1 MTLEPESPPY
11 NRMQRRL
18 PGQESRPRRSPEG
31 RGRVRDVRK
40 AEETPL
46 SRHYES
52 RNDEGLQVDV
62 LDMVQK
68 PSREV
73 VPP

>member
-1 MTLEPESPPY
+1 
-11 NRMQRRL
+11 
-18 PGQESRPRRSPEG
+18 
-31 RGRVRDVRK
+31 VRDVRK
-40 AEETPL
+40 AEGTPL

-52 RNDEGLQVDV
+52 RNNEGLQVEV

-68 PSREV
+68 TSREV